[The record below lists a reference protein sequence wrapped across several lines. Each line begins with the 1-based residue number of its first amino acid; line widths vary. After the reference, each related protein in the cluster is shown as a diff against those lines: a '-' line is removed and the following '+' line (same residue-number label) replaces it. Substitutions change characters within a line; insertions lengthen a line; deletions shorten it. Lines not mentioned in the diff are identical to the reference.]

1 MSKEHAQS
9 FVERFFEDDEF
20 VKEVLVHRGFQ
31 KHEGNDEEAENQRMV
46 AAAWEMGFK
55 FDVEEYKA
63 ANKEYLNELGG
74 WETMRKIFHLLK
86 LATNLSNDNK

>member
-31 KHEGNDEEAENQRMV
+31 KHEGNDEGNNEKNISFIETC
-46 AAAWEMGFK
+46 
-55 FDVEEYKA
+55 YKSI
-63 ANKEYLNELGG
+63 K
-74 WETMRKIFHLLK
+74 R
-86 LATNLSNDNK
+86 

>member
-31 KHEGNDEEAENQRMV
+31 KHEGNDEEAEKEAKRKKKKALEDAMNANGLSEYEKEIVRRGE
-46 AAAWEMGFK
+46 ADPWDF
-55 FDVEEYKA
+55 EE
-63 ANKEYLNELGG
+63 E
-74 WETMRKIFHLLK
+74 
-86 LATNLSNDNK
+86 NLEEGDYYEDDID